1 MIAGKS
7 MLIKLLKHNK
17 VNFNKGSN
25 VMNGNI
31 QDGTND
37 NIINKLEGG

>member
-7 MLIKLLKHNK
+7 MLRLISMG
-17 VNFNKGSN
+17 GSN

-37 NIINKLEGG
+37 YIINKLGGG